1 MTGCASL
8 KKEKEFTMDMTS
20 VLIGTGV
27 GFLLGLIVF
36 FIIQKIKVKNAQSS
50 AEAIIAEAQRSAQRI
65 EKEANLK
72 AKEYIQQERSQ
83 MQRQLKQKE
92 RDLAKSEEN
101 LRRREK
107 ELNRKDNILRER
119 ENSLKK
125 QQNQLA
131 QLQTRISERENEVAE
146 LVDKQLQ
153 KLEELSGINREEAK
167 RELKLAMLDKAKSE
181 VAKTLIEMRKEAED
195 RARWEA
201 KEIMAHAIEKM
212 ATEYTMEST
221 LVSVSLPNDSWK
233 GLIIGREGRNIKA
246 FEAATGVK
254 VIVDDTPETVVMS
267 SFDPVKREVARLAM
281 EALIQ
286 KKNIHPKAI
295 EQEVEKA
302 QKQVDESIRQ
312 AAEETLKELNIKDV
326 HPELKTYIGRLK
338 YRTSYGQNILQH
350 SKEVAW
356 LAGNMAA
363 ELGLNVQLARRAGLL
378 HDIGKAESSDSE
390 GSHVTLGVEI
400 TKRFKEHPVVINAVL
415 AHHEEAEPISPISV
429 LVTAADRISGARPGA
444 RRESLE
450 AYTERIQK
458 LEELANSFEGV
469 AKTYALSAGREI
481 RVIVIPEKLT
491 DQEADLLAHDIA
503 EKIKENMEYPGQ
515 IKVTIIRHL
524 VATSSTEEFLA
535 AESNMGNG
543 NGNNGNNRKNRNK
556 NATHQ
561 NN

>member
-1 MTGCASL
+1 
-8 KKEKEFTMDMTS
+8 MDMTS

-36 FIIQKIKVKNAQSS
+36 FIIQKIKFKNAQSS
-50 AEAIIAEAQRSAQRI
+50 AEAIIAEAKRRAQRI

-72 AKEYIQQERSQ
+72 AKEYIQQERNQ

-92 RDLAKSEEN
+92 RDLAKNEEN
-101 LRRREK
+101 LRRHEK

-119 ENSLKK
+119 ESSLKK
-125 QQNQLA
+125 QQNQLL
-131 QLQTRISERENEVAE
+131 QLQNQISKRESEIEE
-146 LVDKQLQ
+146 LIDRQLQ

-167 RELKLAMLDKAKSE
+167 RELKLAVLDKAKSE
-181 VAKTLIEMRKEAED
+181 VAKTLIELRKEAED
-195 RARWEA
+195 RAKWEA

-246 FEAATGVK
+246 FETATGVK

-267 SFDPVKREVARLAM
+267 SFDPVKREVARIAM
-281 EALIQ
+281 ESLIQ

-524 VATSSTEEFLA
+524 VATSSTEEFLV
-535 AESNMGNG
+535 AESNGGNG
-543 NGNNGNNRKNRNK
+543 NGGQSHRNRNK
-556 NATHQ
+556 NTTHQ